1 MIDTR
6 VVSTSLQNVEMKNE
20 ANQDLAQDEKA
31 IFKSSNNFNSRGV
44 IARTSAQSTLDKSLE
59 SHSKTQSV
67 ASKKDEKMT
76 DPNEVIIEERESMEN
91 SQPVH

>member
-31 IFKSSNNFNSRGV
+31 IFKSNYHTFGGSYDLIAIVLNAVFKPWVSQPNITDNSR
-44 IARTSAQSTLDKSLE
+44 
-59 SHSKTQSV
+59 
-67 ASKKDEKMT
+67 
-76 DPNEVIIEERESMEN
+76 N
-91 SQPVH
+91 